1 MGRKSS
7 TAIVE
12 RPFSSK
18 ALPPAVRALARRSR
32 RGSPAPDHTAV
43 HVALILQLIG
53 ALRRPYRCML
63 AVLVNQQLGR
73 AKMSGSEIRKP
84 GFAVQE

>member
-1 MGRKSS
+1 
-7 TAIVE
+7 
-12 RPFSSK
+12 
-18 ALPPAVRALARRSR
+18 
-32 RGSPAPDHTAV
+32 
-43 HVALILQLIG
+43 
-53 ALRRPYRCML
+53 ML